1 MLLLHDPTV
10 GHSIRSRIQALSPT
24 AHHRWGKMS
33 VDQMLWHCNQ
43 VLSTSLGDMQ
53 VVQRLPPFPVPIL
66 KLMLF
71 HLPWPHGA
79 PTAPEYKAEGPRA
92 FEAERT
98 QCLELIDRF
107 TARKLEEG
115 TWARSAFGALS
126 DFVLNGD
133 SDLPRATA
141 ERHLARSNMAAT
153 THRFFHWELEF
164 PEVFLDASG
173 QRLRMSAR
181 WRFEPY
187 AK

>member
-53 VVQRLPPFPVPIL
+53 VVQRLPPFPVPVL

-115 TWARSAFGALS
+115 TWAR
-126 DFVLNGD
+126 V
-133 SDLPRATA
+133 AT
-141 ERHLARSNMAAT
+141 
-153 THRFFHWELEF
+153 
-164 PEVFLDASG
+164 LDAGDQALRSIMTQLVQVIGDHLSEPVLDRKKPELVRSEPSG
-173 QRLRMSAR
+173 TWNESTGTTRPRTIV
-181 WRFEPY
+181 FTT
-187 AK
+187 AKNVNG